1 MRSGVCIL
9 LGEGRGWGGLF
20 ALKRVRGPLILLFGV
35 VKLALNV
42 ILSSADERLVEI
54 DDSEL
59 SKLV

>member
-1 MRSGVCIL
+1 M
-9 LGEGRGWGGLF
+9 
-20 ALKRVRGPLILLFGV
+20 

-42 ILSSADERLVEI
+42 ILSSADELLVEV